1 MKKVWE
7 IYFKLMFIT
16 IFIGLMI
23 NLFSCKANKNAN
35 CDAYSN
41 TLSVPYQDTI
51 VMESISA
58 ELRPELCRYRFEE
71 EHACVWVKADTNVYC
86 DTLYLEVYNE
96 VK

>member
-1 MKKVWE
+1 MKNILKIISLTVLLSY
-7 IYFKLMFIT
+7 ILLRF
-16 IFIGLMI
+16 
-23 NLFSCKANKNAN
+23 LFSCKTEKNVN

-51 VMESISA
+51 VMESVH
-58 ELRPELCRYRFEE
+58 YHFEE

>member
-35 CDAYSN
+35 CDAYSG

-51 VMESISA
+51 VMESIH
-58 ELRPELCRYRFEE
+58 YHFEE